1 MSSVQQLNR
10 TVGNWRLERLLGE
23 GGFGAVYAA
32 QNVVVQGRR
41 AAVKLLHAEMAVNAD
56 IKRRFINEASAASR
70 AEHENIIQVFDA
82 GVTDDG
88 TCYIVMQLLAG
99 RSLAETLRLGAI
111 APQRTIDIGGQV
123 AGALEAAHRVGIGH
137 P

>member
-1 MSSVQQLNR
+1 
-10 TVGNWRLERLLGE
+10 
-23 GGFGAVYAA
+23 
-32 QNVVVQGRR
+32 R

-56 IKRRFINEASAASR
+56 IKRRFVNEASAASR

-88 TCYIVMQLLAG
+88 TCYIVMELLAG

-111 APQRTIDIGGQV
+111 EPQRTINIGVQV
-123 AGALEAAHRVGIGH
+123 AGALEAAHHIGIVHRDLKPDNIFLMARSSVADFVKVLDFGVAKLRDLDG
-137 P
+137 